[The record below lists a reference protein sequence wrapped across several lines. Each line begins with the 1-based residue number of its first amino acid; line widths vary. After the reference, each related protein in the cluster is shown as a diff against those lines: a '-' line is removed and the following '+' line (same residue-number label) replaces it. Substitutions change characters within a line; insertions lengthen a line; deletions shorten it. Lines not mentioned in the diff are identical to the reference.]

1 MRMHNYFFDLKK
13 ISGRFSAL
21 IIIIN
26 YKVVFNSLLCKLLRW
41 GNMICSWL
49 FSFLKV
55 LEAKVYVWSLCPS
68 TKLHI
73 FSLIEIIIPVMRVYV
88 RKSQKNIL
96 GLQYLRKTGVNQSQY
111 LSPFSLPVPTSIS
124 HLNSPHPTPTHRK
137 RHNKT
142 PNKKQVHFFKW
153 NYTIFFH
160 IWSAWYRPLKSLKKS
175 NLLFIQKPVV
185 ISDFQH

>member
-1 MRMHNYFFDLKK
+1 MHNYFFELKK

-26 YKVVFNSLLCKLLRW
+26 YKVVFNSLLCKLLRC

-49 FSFLKV
+49 FSFLKI
-55 LEAKVYVWSLCPS
+55 LEAKVYVSSLCPS

-73 FSLIEIIIPVMRVYV
+73 FSLIVIIIPVMRVYV
-88 RKSQKNIL
+88 RKSQKHIL
-96 GLQYLRKTGVNQSQY
+96 GLQYFRKTGVNQSQY
-111 LSPFSLPVPTSIS
+111 LSPFSLPIPTSIS
-124 HLNSPHPTPTHRK
+124 HFHPPTHTHRK

-142 PNKKQVHFFKW
+142 PNKNKYIFSKW

-160 IWSAWYRPLKSLKKS
+160 IWCAWYRPLKSLKKS